1 MHYHIVGLEAIHIPY
16 PEFTPEPS
24 HTATLT
30 SYTTTSPAELK
41 ERVKDA
47 TIIIATT
54 VKITAEI
61 LLPECT
67 PKLQAVAVMA
77 AGYDRVDIQA
87 AKARGIKVFNCPHA
101 SSEVVANHALGLYFA
116 ARRKTV
122 TMHNLTTSEP
132 SEWKAKGSVIRYMRT
147 AAGEAPLTVADEV
160 CGIVGYGAIG
170 ENDNS
175 CRYCISSTNFKS
187 RQKDRD
193 VCQSSRYA
201 SAHLWP

>member
-1 MHYHIVGLEAIHIPY
+1 MYHHIVGLEAIHIPY
-16 PEFTPEPS
+16 PQFVPERP

-61 LLPECT
+61 LSPECT
-67 PKLQAVAVMA
+67 PRLQAVAVMA
-77 AGYDRVDIQA
+77 AGYDHVDIA
-87 AKARGIKVFNCPHA
+87 AAQKRGIPVFNCPHA

-122 TMHNLTTSEP
+122 MMHNLTTQEP
-132 SEWKAKGSVIRYMRT
+132 SEWKAKGSLARYMKT
-147 AAGEAPLTVADEV
+147 QGGDTPLSVENEV

-170 ENDNS
+170 RARLNIAAGQWLIRTQAS
-175 CRYCISSTNFKS
+175 GS
-187 RQKDRD
+187 RHSPK
-193 VCQSSRYA
+193 
-201 SAHLWP
+201 HWE